1 MEAKASDNLIDKEME
16 GIDKIQKK
24 MDEKYSLIKQIN
36 QLNDKIKKQE
46 KSNSDKDKE
55 KKECEKNNINDEQ
68 KLKVINNYKSLIFS
82 AKLLIRS
89 FIVIIIISFLLLF
102 YCRNF

>member
-1 MEAKASDNLIDKEME
+1 ME

-55 KKECEKNNINDEQ
+55 IKEREKNN
-68 KLKVINNYKSLIFS
+68 
-82 AKLLIRS
+82 
-89 FIVIIIISFLLLF
+89 
-102 YCRNF
+102 